1 MLNRFSKPILI
12 TLLLTALSFAED
24 VTLPINVSLI
34 PSLSVN
40 GKNSD
45 SAKNFF
51 NYSVLYSRSNK
62 LHGLGLGLIQRT
74 TSEMIGLQSGL
85 LNIASGSMYGAQ
97 VGLLNIAKNGGGLSV
112 GLVNVVGENI
122 IPIGLINSFRNGNT
136 NVDLWYEARTSNINL
151 SLRKGVKSVY
161 YLWNI
166 ASAPSSPEGPGF
178 SYLMGPGKS
187 IRINEKISLSQDL
200 LFGCGYYRIR
210 AEIVDTSYNIRTK
223 IDGEPI
229 DTFAVHITPTD
240 QFFTLLFK
248 TRTNFNWQ
256 IAKYLGLEL
265 GLSFNKSI
273 VVVNHKPDAE
283 IFGYNGGKTNREYLK
298 LISSVLPNVESPG
311 TAFWLDYHV
320 GIKLF

>member
-1 MLNRFSKPILI
+1 MLKRLSKSVLFSFLFTSII
-12 TLLLTALSFAED
+12 FAED

-62 LHGLGLGLIQRT
+62 LHGLGLGLIQKT

-112 GLVNVVGENI
+112 GLVNVVGENT
-122 IPIGLINSFRNGNT
+122 IPIGLINSFKNGNT
-136 NVDLWYEARTSNINL
+136 NIDLWYEVTTSNINL
-151 SLRKGVKSVY
+151 SLRKGAKSIY

-166 ASAPSSPEGPGF
+166 SSSSNIDDGL

-187 IRINEKISLSQDL
+187 FKINDAFSLSQDF
-200 LFGCGYYRIR
+200 LFGCGYITI
-210 AEIVDTSYNIRTK
+210 AADL
-223 IDGEPI
+223 I
-229 DTFAVHITPTD
+229 DTAYNNANRAHEVPFDVNSPIKSAD
-240 QFFTLLFK
+240 EFFELLFK
-248 TRTNFNWQ
+248 TRTNFRWQ
-256 IAKYLGLEL
+256 ILKSFGVEL
-265 GLSFNKSI
+265 GISLSKS
-273 VVVNHKPDAE
+273 VNVVNHKPEADV
-283 IFGYNGGKTNREYLK
+283 FSYNSEKPGRILS
-298 LISSVLPNVESPG
+298 LSSNLLPNVDEKGS
-311 TAFWLDYHV
+311 AFWLDYHI